1 MITANMSWLIIS
13 ALFLSLF
20 LFCIGVSQ
28 YIISRNKRKTMVAK
42 IRSGVSTGGTITGEV
57 ALSIEK
63 HRKINFILTL
73 LKKVGKSTGTKDKS
87 GISSA
92 RLRFL
97 RAGIRHESA
106 FSIFYGSKIFLSL
119 VTTAVF
125 IVLRLLVFK
134 LISYQMTVMIGVF
147 IAFIGFYFPDI
158 WLRQKTDKRKEKI
171 LNALPNALDLLVVC
185 VEAGMGLDSAI
196 NRVAEESRDSSPEL
210 SDELHFMTLELRAG
224 KPRRDTLRN
233 LALRINL
240 DEVNSLVTLLIETEK
255 FGTSMAE
262 ALRVYSDSY
271 RIQRHQRAEEVAAK
285 LPVKLL
291 IPLGLFIFP
300 ALFVVILGP
309 AFISIYRALGITGI
323 WG

>member
-1 MITANMSWLIIS
+1 MMTANMPWLIIL
-13 ALFLSLF
+13 ALFLSLA

-28 YIISRNKRKTMVAK
+28 YIIGRMKRNTMVEK
-42 IRSGVSTGGTITGEV
+42 IRSGASTGE
-57 ALSIEK
+57 LSWGRPQLSVLK
-63 HRKINFILTL
+63 FRKNGFFLNL
-73 LKKVGKSTGTKDKS
+73 FRRLGKSAESRDTHDTTNS
-87 GISSA
+87 
-92 RLRFL
+92 RLSFL

-106 FSIFYGSKIFLSL
+106 LSIFWGSKIFLSL
-119 VTTAVF
+119 FTTATF

-134 LISYQMTVMIGVF
+134 LTSYPMTVVISVF
-147 IAFIGFYFPDI
+147 AALLGYYLPNI
-158 WLRQKTDKRKEKI
+158 WLWQKTDKRKENI
-171 LNALPNALDLLVVC
+171 LNALPDALDLLVVC

-196 NRVAEESRDSSPEL
+196 NRVAKDSQAGSPEL

-224 KPRRDTLRN
+224 KSRRDALRN

-240 DEVNSLVTLLIETEK
+240 DEVKSLVTLLIETEK

-271 RIQRHQRAEEVAAK
+271 RIQRQQRAEEVAAK

-309 AFISIYRALGITGI
+309 AFISIYRALGIN
-323 WG
+323 

>member
-1 MITANMSWLIIS
+1 MITANMPWLIIS
-13 ALFLSLF
+13 ALFLSLV

-28 YIISRNKRKTMVAK
+28 YIIGRMKRNTMVEK
-42 IRSGVSTGGTITGEV
+42 IRSGVSTGELSWGGPQ
-57 ALSIEK
+57 LSILK
-63 HRKINFILTL
+63 SRKSGFILNL
-73 LKKVGKSTGTKDKS
+73 FRRLGRSAES
-87 GISSA
+87 GATDDTTNS

-106 FSIFYGSKIFLSL
+106 LSIFWGSKIFLS
-119 VTTAVF
+119 VFTTATF

-134 LISYQMTVMIGVF
+134 LTSYQMTVIIAVFAALIG
-147 IAFIGFYFPDI
+147 YYLPNL
-158 WLRQKTDKRKEKI
+158 WLRQKTDKRRENI
-171 LNALPNALDLLVVC
+171 LNALPDALDLLVVC

-196 NRVAEESRDSSPEL
+196 NRVAKDSQDGSPEL

-224 KPRRDTLRN
+224 KSRRDALRN

-240 DEVNSLVTLLIETEK
+240 DEVKSLVTLLIETEK

-271 RIQRHQRAEEVAAK
+271 RIQRQQRAEEVAAK

-309 AFISIYRALGITGI
+309 AFISIYRALGIN
-323 WG
+323 

>member
-1 MITANMSWLIIS
+1 MITANMPWLIIS
-13 ALFLSLF
+13 ALFLSLV
-20 LFCIGVSQ
+20 LFCFGVSQ
-28 YIISRNKRKTMVAK
+28 YFIGRMKRNAMVEK
-42 IRSGVSTGGTITGEV
+42 IRSGVSTGG
-57 ALSIEK
+57 LSWGGPQLSVLKSRKNGFILNLFRRLGKSAESAEK
-63 HRKINFILTL
+63 HEITH
-73 LKKVGKSTGTKDKS
+73 S
-87 GISSA
+87 

-106 FSIFYGSKIFLSL
+106 LSIFWGSKIFLSVL
-119 VTTAVF
+119 TTATF

-134 LISYQMTVMIGVF
+134 LTSYQMTVL
-147 IAFIGFYFPDI
+147 IAVLVALLGYYLPDI

-171 LNALPNALDLLVVC
+171 LNALPDALDLLVVC

-196 NRVAEESRDSSPEL
+196 ARVAKDSEDGSPEL

-224 KPRRDTLRN
+224 KSRRDALKNLSLRT
-233 LALRINL
+233 NL
-240 DEVNSLVTLLIETEK
+240 DEVKSLVTLLIETEK

-271 RIQRHQRAEEVAAK
+271 RIQRQQRAEEVAAK

-309 AFISIYRALGITGI
+309 AFISIYRALGIN
-323 WG
+323 

>member
-1 MITANMSWLIIS
+1 MSWLIIS

-20 LFCIGVSQ
+20 LFCFGVSQ
-28 YIISRNKRKTMVAK
+28 YVIAHKKRNAMVEK
-42 IRSGVSTGGTITGEV
+42 IRSGVRTGKLSWGGSQLSVLKSRKTG
-57 ALSIEK
+57 
-63 HRKINFILTL
+63 FILNL
-73 LKKVGKSTGTKDKS
+73 FRRLGKSAESKETHEITHS
-87 GISSA
+87 

-106 FSIFYGSKIFLSL
+106 LSIFWGSKIFLS
-119 VTTAVF
+119 VFTTATF
-125 IVLRLLVFK
+125 IILRLLVFK
-134 LISYQMTVMIGVF
+134 LISYQMSVTIAVF
-147 IAFIGFYFPDI
+147 VALLGYYLPDI

-171 LNALPNALDLLVVC
+171 LNALPDALDLLVVC

-196 NRVAEESRDSSPEL
+196 ARVAKDSQDSSPEL

-224 KPRRDTLRN
+224 KSRRDALKNLSLRT
-233 LALRINL
+233 NL
-240 DEVNSLVTLLIETEK
+240 DEVKSLVTLLIETEK

-271 RIQRHQRAEEVAAK
+271 RIQRQQRAEEVAAK

-291 IPLGLFIFP
+291 IPLGLCIFP

-309 AFISIYRALGITGI
+309 AFISIYRALGIN
-323 WG
+323 

>member
-1 MITANMSWLIIS
+1 MITANMPWLIIS
-13 ALFLSLF
+13 ALFLSLA

-28 YIISRNKRKTMVAK
+28 YIIGRMKRNTMVEK
-42 IRSGVSTGGTITGEV
+42 IRSGASTGE
-57 ALSIEK
+57 LSWGRPQLSVLK
-63 HRKINFILTL
+63 SRKNGFFLNL
-73 LKKVGKSTGTKDKS
+73 FRRLGKSAESRDKHDTTNS
-87 GISSA
+87 

-106 FSIFYGSKIFLSL
+106 LSIFWGSKIFLL
-119 VTTAVF
+119 LFTTATF

-134 LISYQMTVMIGVF
+134 LTSYPMTVMIAVF
-147 IAFIGFYFPDI
+147 AALLGFYLPNI
-158 WLRQKTDKRKEKI
+158 WLRQKTDKRRENI
-171 LNALPNALDLLVVC
+171 LNALPDALDLLVIC

-196 NRVAEESRDSSPEL
+196 NRVAKDSQDGSPEL

-224 KPRRDTLRN
+224 KSRRDALRN

-240 DEVNSLVTLLIETEK
+240 DEVKSLVTLLIETEK

-271 RIQRHQRAEEVAAK
+271 RTQRQQRAEEVAAK

-309 AFISIYRALGITGI
+309 AFISIYRALGIN
-323 WG
+323 

>member
-1 MITANMSWLIIS
+1 MITANIPWLIIS

-20 LFCIGVSQ
+20 LFSIGVAQ
-28 YIISRNKRKTMVAK
+28 FIIARKKRHTMVEK
-42 IRSGVSTGGTITGEV
+42 IRGGVNAGGNILGEIPLTIERPRKSG
-57 ALSIEK
+57 
-63 HRKINFILTL
+63 FILDL
-73 LKKVGKSTGTKDKS
+73 LRKLGTSTVSEDMKDVS
-87 GISSA
+87 NM

-97 RAGIRHESA
+97 RAGIRHEHA
-106 FSIFYGSKIFLSL
+106 LSIFWGLKIFLSM
-119 VTTAVF
+119 VTTTIF
-125 IVLRLLVFK
+125 IALRLLVFK
-134 LISYQMTVMIGVF
+134 LISYELTVMIAVVV
-147 IAFIGFYFPDI
+147 AFIGFYLPDI
-158 WLRQKTDKRKEKI
+158 WLRLKADKRKENM

-196 NRVAEESRDSSPEL
+196 NRVAEESKGSSPVL

-224 KPRRDTLRN
+224 KNRRDALRN

-240 DEVNSLVTLLIETEK
+240 DEINSLVTLLIETEK

-262 ALRVYSDSY
+262 ALRVYSESF

-309 AFISIYRALGITGI
+309 AFISIYRALGVDL
-323 WG
+323 